1 MRTNRRFQR
10 GVISIETALLL
21 PAVLAVLMVF
31 FDITR
36 VHLQYSLLEH
46 AMRHSLRVLIAEDWR
61 KQPLNIGV
69 VQGMIEANSY
79 GFIDAVDVD
88 ITRYN
93 SLNELLSVEEEEQ
106 VDNRVF
112 RPADPVFRVSATLK
126 TQLQFSP
133 LAAFYSQPLVFRSTV
148 IVSQDLLF
156 D

>member
-1 MRTNRRFQR
+1 MSTKGQSQR

-21 PAVLAVLMVF
+21 PVVLAVLLVF

-46 AMRHSLRVLIAEDWR
+46 AMRHSLRELITEDWR

-69 VQGMIEANSY
+69 VKGMIKGNSY

-93 SLNELLSVEEEEQ
+93 SLNELLNVEGEEQ
-106 VDNRVF
+106 EESRVF
-112 RPADPVFRVSATLK
+112 RPVDPVFRVSATLK

-133 LAAFYSQPLVFRSTV
+133 LAAFYSEPLVFRSTV
-148 IVSQDLLF
+148 IASQDLLF